1 MTADALSPVTD
12 AFARAGFVRPDY
24 GGRCL
29 DAVLPGAAAAVCA
42 ALGLDPALLPADAE
56 AARARLALPAASRV
70 CVVLVDGLGQE
81 MLTERAGHAPFL
93 RGRAATTT
101 TLTVGYPSTTAAS
114 MGVFGTGRGPGR
126 TGLVGYTARN
136 PEHGGLANLVSW
148 DGAGDATLWQREPTV
163 FAGLAAAGAAVTSVG
178 PATFAGSG
186 LTEAAL
192 RGASYVRAESL
203 ADRVDAA
210 LYELSAPG
218 LVYLYWGDV
227 DKAGHQY
234 GWRSSAWGDALG
246 EADRE
251 LGRLARGLPA
261 GTLLLVTADHGMVDV
276 DHARLVDVATTPA
289 LSRDVE
295 LVAGEPRASHVHVRP
310 GTADAVAERWRA
322 TLGDDALVAL
332 RDEAVDAG
340 WFGPVADHVLP
351 LLGDLVVA
359 ARDRAGVVD
368 SRTQTPHSLTLRGM
382 HGSFTPGEM
391 LVPLLV
397 TG

>member
-1 MTADALSPVTD
+1 MTD
-12 AFARAGFVRPDY
+12 AFAQAGFVRPDY

-29 DAVLPGAAAAVCA
+29 DAVLPAAAAALCAGLGQDPA
-42 ALGLDPALLPADAE
+42 ALPAGADD
-56 AARARLALPAASRV
+56 ARTRLGLPAASRV
-70 CVVLVDGLGQE
+70 VVVLVDGLGQE
-81 MLTERAGHAPFL
+81 LLTERAGHAPFL
-93 RGRAATTT
+93 RSRSAETT

-114 MGVFGTGRGPGR
+114 MGMFGTGRSPGR
-126 TGLVGYTARN
+126 TGLVGYTVRN

-148 DGAGDATLWQREPTV
+148 DGAGDATRWQREPTV
-163 FAGLAAAGAAVTSVG
+163 FAALAATGAPVTSVG
-178 PATFAGSG
+178 PAAFAGSG

-192 RGASYVRAESL
+192 RGATYVRAESL

-227 DKAGHQY
+227 DKAGHQH
-234 GWRSSAWGDALG
+234 GWRSGAWGDALA

-251 LGRLARGLPA
+251 LGRLARGLPR

-276 DHARLVDVATTPA
+276 DHAQLVDVAATPA
-289 LSRDVE
+289 LARDVV

-310 GTADAVAERWRA
+310 GTAEAVAERWRA
-322 TLGDDALVAL
+322 TLGDAALVAL
-332 RDEAVDAG
+332 RDEAVAAG
-340 WFGPVADHVLP
+340 WFGPVAEHVLP
-351 LLGDLVVA
+351 MLGDVVVA
-359 ARDRAGVVD
+359 ARGVAGVTD

-391 LVPLLV
+391 LVPLV
-397 TG
+397 VSG

>member
-1 MTADALSPVTD
+1 MTATAVTD
-12 AFARAGFVRPDY
+12 AFAQAGFVLPDY

-29 DAVLPGAAAAVCA
+29 DAVLPGAAAALCA
-42 ALGLDPALLPADAE
+42 GLGQDATALPAGAE
-56 AARARLALPAASRV
+56 DARARLGLPTASRV
-70 CVVLVDGLGQE
+70 VVVLVDGLGQE

-93 RGRAATTT
+93 RSRSAETT

-114 MGVFGTGRGPGR
+114 MGIFGTGRSPGR
-126 TGLVGYTARN
+126 TGLVGYTVRN

-148 DGAGDATLWQREPTV
+148 DGAGEATRWQREPTV
-163 FAGLAAAGAAVTSVG
+163 FAALAAAGAPVTSVG
-178 PATFAGSG
+178 PAAFAGSG

-192 RGASYVRAESL
+192 RGATYVRAESL

-227 DKAGHQY
+227 DKAGHQH
-234 GWRSSAWGDALG
+234 GWRSGAWGDALA

-251 LGRLARGLPA
+251 LGRLARGLPR

-276 DHARLVDVATTPA
+276 DHAKLVDVAATPA
-289 LSRDVE
+289 LARDVV

-310 GTADAVAERWRA
+310 GTAEAVAERWRA
-322 TLGDDALVAL
+322 TLGETALVAL
-332 RDEAVDAG
+332 RDEAVAAG
-340 WFGPVADHVLP
+340 WFGPVAEHVLP
-351 LLGDLVVA
+351 MLGDVVVA
-359 ARDRAGVVD
+359 ARGVAGVTD

-391 LVPLLV
+391 LVPLV
-397 TG
+397 VGG